1 MVFGKKLS
9 RGKKGRE
16 ALLRSLVRA
25 IIVSGKI
32 VTTKAKAKAIIGQID
47 KIVTLAKKGTLDS
60 RRRVL
65 AFLGNDRE
73 ASQRL
78 VNVLGPS
85 FSARNSGYT
94 RIILLPSRK
103 GDNAKMARL
112 EWVDE
117 IKEEKKE
124 EKPKEKK
131 EKTTVTKVAKKI
143 KKKAIVK
150 K

>member
-25 IIVSGKI
+25 VVVSGKVI
-32 VTTKAKAKAIIGQID
+32 TTKAKAKAIVGQID

-65 AFLGNDRE
+65 AYLGNDRDT
-73 ASQRL
+73 SKRL
-78 VNVLGPS
+78 VNVLAPS
-85 FSARNSGYT
+85 FSERNSGYT

-103 GDNAKMARL
+103 GDNARMARL

-117 IKEEKKE
+117 VKE
-124 EKPKEKK
+124 
-131 EKTTVTKVAKKI
+131 AKKQ
-143 KKKAIVK
+143 K
-150 K
+150 

>member
-25 IIVSGKI
+25 VVVSGKVI
-32 VTTKAKAKAIIGQID
+32 TTKAKAKAIVGQID

-65 AFLGNDRE
+65 AYLGNDRE
-73 ASQRL
+73 TSQRL
-78 VNVLGPS
+78 VNVLAPS
-85 FSARNSGYT
+85 FSERNSGYT

-103 GDNAKMARL
+103 GDNARMARL
-112 EWVDE
+112 EWTDE
-117 IKEEKKE
+117 VITKNEKVIT
-124 EKPKEKK
+124 KK
-131 EKTTVTKVAKKI
+131 HDENIPTKSKRN
-143 KKKAIVK
+143 
-150 K
+150 

>member
-1 MVFGKKLS
+1 MRKMVFGKKLS

-25 IIVSGKI
+25 VVVSGKI
-32 VTTKAKAKAIIGQID
+32 VTTKAKAKAIVGQID

-65 AFLGNDRE
+65 AYLGNDRKT
-73 ASQRL
+73 SQRL

-85 FSARNSGYT
+85 FLGRNSGYT
-94 RIILLPSRK
+94 RIVLLPSRK

-117 IKEEKKE
+117 VI
-124 EKPKEKK
+124 
-131 EKTTVTKVAKKI
+131 TKNENIPTKSKRS
-143 KKKAIVK
+143 
-150 K
+150 

>member
-1 MVFGKKLS
+1 MRKMVFGKKLS

-25 IIVSGKI
+25 IIVSGKV
-32 VTTKAKAKAIIGQID
+32 VTTKAKAKATIGQID
-47 KIVTLAKKGTLDS
+47 KLITLAKKQTLDS

-65 AFLGNDRE
+65 AFLGNDRKTTE
-73 ASQRL
+73 GL
-78 VNVLGPS
+78 VNTLTPS
-85 FSARNSGYT
+85 FSSRNSGYT
-94 RIILLPSRK
+94 RIVLLPSRK
-103 GDNAKMARL
+103 GDNAQMARL

-124 EKPKEKK
+124 EKVT
-131 EKTTVTKVAKKI
+131 KTTKKTAKRVT
-143 KKKAIVK
+143 VK

>member
-1 MVFGKKLS
+1 MRKMVFGKKLS

-25 IIVSGKI
+25 IGISGKI
-32 VTTKAKAKAIIGQID
+32 VTTKAKAKAIIGQVD

-65 AFLGNDRE
+65 AFLGNDRDTAE
-73 ASQRL
+73 RL
-78 VNVLGPS
+78 VNTLAPS
-85 FSARNSGYT
+85 FSQRNSGYT

-103 GDNAKMARL
+103 GDNAQMARL

-117 IKEEKKE
+117 IK
-124 EKPKEKK
+124 
-131 EKTTVTKVAKKI
+131 TKNENIPTKSKRS
-143 KKKAIVK
+143 
-150 K
+150 

>member
-1 MVFGKKLS
+1 MRKMVFGKKLS

-25 IIVSGKI
+25 VVVSGKI
-32 VTTKAKAKAIIGQID
+32 VTTKAKAKAIVGQID

-65 AFLGNDRE
+65 AYLGNDRE
-73 ASQRL
+73 TSQRL

-85 FSARNSGYT
+85 FLGRNSGYT
-94 RIILLPSRK
+94 RIVLLPSRK

-117 IKEEKKE
+117 VI
-124 EKPKEKK
+124 
-131 EKTTVTKVAKKI
+131 TKNENIPTKSKRS
-143 KKKAIVK
+143 
-150 K
+150 

>member
-1 MVFGKKLS
+1 MRKMVFGKKLS

-16 ALLRSLVRA
+16 ALLKSLVRA
-25 IIVSGKI
+25 VVVSGKV

-65 AFLGNDRE
+65 AFLGNDRDTAE
-73 ASQRL
+73 RL
-78 VNVLGPS
+78 VNTLAPS
-85 FSARNSGYT
+85 FSSRNSGYT

-103 GDNAKMARL
+103 GDNAQMARL

-117 IKEEKKE
+117 VKEVKKEEKK
-124 EKPKEKK
+124 
-131 EKTTVTKVAKKI
+131 VVAKKQ
-143 KKKAIVK
+143 K
-150 K
+150 

>member
-25 IIVSGKI
+25 IVVSGKV
-32 VTTKAKAKAIIGQID
+32 VTTKAKAKAIVGQVD
-47 KIVTLAKKGTLDS
+47 KLLTLAKKKTLDS

-65 AFLGNDRE
+65 AYLGNDRKTAE
-73 ASQRL
+73 RM

-85 FSARNSGYT
+85 FSGRNSGYT
-94 RIILLPSRK
+94 RVVLLAPRK
-103 GDNAKMARL
+103 GDNAQMARL

-117 IKEEKKE
+117 IVNKNENV
-124 EKPKEKK
+124 P
-131 EKTTVTKVAKKI
+131 TKSKRN
-143 KKKAIVK
+143 
-150 K
+150 